1 MIRDRSVFRACAAVS
16 IGAIAALSFLPVGD
30 KRLLHTEGRF
40 HLLGHFLAFA
50 AIGSLL
56 ALSVGSA
63 WKRVLVLAIGA
74 ALGYSI
80 EFAQHYL
87 FHFRIELHDVLMDI
101 LGISAGIIVAA
112 AVDESVETRSK

>member
-1 MIRDRSVFRACAAVS
+1 MIKNRSAFRACACVS
-16 IGAIAALSFLPVGD
+16 IAVIAALSFLPVGD

-50 AIGSLL
+50 GIGSLL

-63 WKRVLVLAIGA
+63 WKRLLVLVVGA

-80 EFAQHYL
+80 EFAQHYV
-87 FHFRIELHDVLMDI
+87 FHFRIELHDVLMDV
-101 LGISAGIIVAA
+101 LGISVGIIAA
-112 AVDESVETRSK
+112 SAVDDSVEN